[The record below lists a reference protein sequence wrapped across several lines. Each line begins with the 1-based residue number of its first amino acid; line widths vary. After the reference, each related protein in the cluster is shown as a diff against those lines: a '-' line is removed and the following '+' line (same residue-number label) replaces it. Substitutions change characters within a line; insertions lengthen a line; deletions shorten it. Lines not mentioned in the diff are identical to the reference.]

1 MRNDQFVRIRVKPL
15 NAIYEVFNMSSRK
28 GMIVLMG
35 SGELTAT
42 MVEVHKNMLA
52 RFPDSP
58 TAVFLDTPA
67 GFQLNVDEI
76 SRKAVEYFRV
86 HVQKQLN
93 VASYKSSENTSAFEA
108 ETAFHML
115 RNADFVLVGPG
126 SPTYA
131 VRQLQKTPIPEILVK
146 NIQSGGCLVAA
157 SAAALTMGRFSL
169 PVYEIYKVGQE
180 IHWVDGLDVLTQF
193 GFNLVVVPHWN
204 NAEGG
209 THDTRFCFMGK
220 PRFQQLETLLP
231 DDATIIGIDEHTACI
246 IDLNAQEIDIQGIGS
261 VTIRKKGREIKF
273 GKGDQIPLEALVK
286 EINQKD
292 WAKDV
297 DAVEQQAGARED
309 LESHLLSKV
318 HKIKSSF
325 RNGLSHQD
333 PKETTNALL
342 DLDSTIWKAQKNLE
356 DEERISE
363 AREILR
369 DSIVLL
375 GAELGISPRHLR
387 EYLTP
392 LVEAMLQ
399 LRVRFRNEQKWAEA
413 DHIREILQQSN
424 IQVEDTKDG
433 FQWYIIDEDI

>member
-1 MRNDQFVRIRVKPL
+1 
-15 NAIYEVFNMSSRK
+15 MSSKK

-52 RFPDSP
+52 RFPGSP

-115 RNADFVLVGPG
+115 RTANFVLVGPG
-126 SPTYA
+126 SPTYT
-131 VRQLQKTPIPEILVK
+131 VRQFQKTPIPEILVN
-146 NIQSGGCLVAA
+146 NISSGGCLVAA
-157 SAAALTMGRFSL
+157 SAAALTMGRFTL
-169 PVYEIYKVGQE
+169 PVYEIYKVGQD
-180 IHWVDGLDVLTQF
+180 IHWVDGLDILSQF
-193 GFNLVVVPHWN
+193 GLHLVVVPHWN

-209 THDTRFCFMGK
+209 THDTRFCFMGR
-220 PRFQQLETLLP
+220 PRFHQLEMLLP

-246 IDLNAQEIDIQGIGS
+246 IDLNAQRIDIQGIGN

-273 GKGDQIPLEALVK
+273 GKKDQIPLEILVK
-286 EINQKD
+286 KINQMD
-292 WAKDV
+292 WTPTDV
-297 DAVEQQAGARED
+297 DEVEQAGD
-309 LESHLLSKV
+309 LNLSK
-318 HKIKSSF
+318 KSFLNKVNEIAASF
-325 RNGLSHQD
+325 RKGLANHDQ
-333 PKETTNALL
+333 KETTNALL
-342 DLDSTIWKAQKNLE
+342 ELDSAIWKAQMDLE
-356 DEERISE
+356 DEENISE

-375 GAELGISPRHLR
+375 GVELGTSPRHLR
-387 EYLTP
+387 EYIAP
-392 LVEAMLQ
+392 LVEQMLQ
-399 LRVRFRNEQKWAEA
+399 LRTRFRNEQKWSDA
-413 DHIREILQQSN
+413 DHIRDILQQSN
-424 IQVEDTKDG
+424 IRVEDTKDG
-433 FQWYIIDEDI
+433 VRWQIINKDT

>member
-1 MRNDQFVRIRVKPL
+1 
-15 NAIYEVFNMSSRK
+15 MSSKK

-52 RFPDSP
+52 RFPGSP

-93 VASYKSSENTSAFEA
+93 VASYKSSDNTIAFEA

-131 VRQLQKTPIPEILVK
+131 VRQFQKTPIPEILVN
-146 NIQSGGCLVAA
+146 NILSGGCLVAA
-157 SAAALTMGRFSL
+157 SAAALTLGRFTL
-169 PVYEIYKVGQE
+169 PVYEIYKVGQD
-180 IHWVDGLDVLTQF
+180 IHWVHGLDILSQF
-193 GFNLVVVPHWN
+193 GLHLVVVPHWN

-209 THDTRFCFMGK
+209 THDTRFCFMGE
-220 PRFQQLETLLP
+220 PRFQQLEMLLP

-246 IDLNAQEIDIQGIGS
+246 IDLNAQRIDIQGIGN
-261 VTIRKKGREIKF
+261 VTIRKKGREVKF
-273 GKGDQIPLEALVK
+273 GKKDQIPLEALAK
-286 EINQKD
+286 EINQGD
-292 WAKDV
+292 WTPTDV
-297 DAVEQQAGARED
+297 DDVEQAGD
-309 LESHLLSKV
+309 LNLSK
-318 HKIKSSF
+318 KSLLNKVNDIEASF
-325 RNGLSHQD
+325 RKGLANHDQ
-333 PKETTNALL
+333 KETTNALL
-342 DLDSTIWKAQKNLE
+342 ELDSAIWKAQRNLE
-356 DEERISE
+356 NEENISE

-375 GAELGISPRHLR
+375 GVELGASPRHLR
-387 EYLTP
+387 EYLAP
-392 LVEAMLQ
+392 LVEQMLQ
-399 LRVRFRNEQKWAEA
+399 LRVRFRNEQKWSEA
-413 DHIREILQQSN
+413 DHIRDILQQSN
-424 IQVEDTKDG
+424 IQVKDTKDG
-433 FQWYIIDEDI
+433 VQWHIIDKDN

>member
-1 MRNDQFVRIRVKPL
+1 
-15 NAIYEVFNMSSRK
+15 MSSRK

-42 MVEVHKNMLA
+42 MVEVHKKMLA

-108 ETAFHML
+108 ETTFHML

-157 SAAALTMGRFSL
+157 SAAALTMGRFTL

-180 IHWVDGLDVLTQF
+180 THWVDGLDVLTQF
-193 GFNLVVVPHWN
+193 GLNLVVVPHWN

-220 PRFQQLETLLP
+220 PRFQKLEALLP

-246 IDLNAQEIDIQGIGS
+246 IDFNAQRIDIQGIGN

-273 GKGDQIPLEALVK
+273 GKGDQIPFDALVE
-286 EINQKD
+286 EIYQED
-292 WAKDV
+292 WAPKDV
-297 DAVEQQAGARED
+297 DDVEQPSD
-309 LESHLLSKV
+309 PNLSKKSFLNKV
-318 HKIKSSF
+318 NGIKASF
-325 RNGLSHQD
+325 RNGVANHDQ
-333 PKETTNALL
+333 KETTNALL
-342 DLDSTIWKAQKNLE
+342 ELDSAIWKAQKDLE
-356 DEERISE
+356 DEENISQ

-375 GAELGISPRHLR
+375 GAELGVSPRHLGK
-387 EYLTP
+387 YLSP
-392 LVEAMLQ
+392 LVEQMLQ
-399 LRVRFRNEQKWAEA
+399 LRARFRNEKKWSEA
-413 DHIREILQQSN
+413 DRIRETLQQSN
-424 IQVEDTKDG
+424 IQVEDTKEG
-433 FQWYIIDEDI
+433 IRWHIINEDA

>member
-1 MRNDQFVRIRVKPL
+1 MTGINPVFQWEFIT
-15 NAIYEVFNMSSRK
+15 IFEVFNMSSRK

-115 RNADFVLVGPG
+115 RTADFVLVGPG

-131 VRQLQKTPIPEILVK
+131 VRQLKKTPIPEIIVN

-157 SAAALTMGRFSL
+157 SAAALTMGRFTL
-169 PVYEIYKVGQE
+169 PVYEIYKVGQD
-180 IHWVDGLDVLTQF
+180 IHWVDGLDILTQF

-209 THDTRFCFMGK
+209 THDTRFCFMGEL
-220 PRFQQLETLLP
+220 RFRQLETLLP

-246 IDLNAQEIDIQGIGS
+246 IDLNAKQIDIQGIGN
-261 VTIRKKGREIKF
+261 VTIRKKGHEIKF
-273 GKGDQIPLEALVK
+273 SKKDHIPFETLTKGV
-286 EINQKD
+286 NQKD
-292 WAKDV
+292 WTPKDLDDV
-297 DAVEQQAGARED
+297 QQAGD
-309 LESHLLSKV
+309 LNVLNESLLNKV
-318 HKIKSSF
+318 NIIEASFHK
-325 RNGLSHQD
+325 GLANHDQ
-333 PKETTNALL
+333 KETTNALL
-342 DLDSTIWKAQKNLE
+342 ELDSAIWKAQKDLE
-356 DEERISE
+356 DEERISQ

-375 GAELGISPRHLR
+375 GAKLETSPRHFR
-387 EYLTP
+387 EYLSP
-392 LVEAMLQ
+392 LVEQMLQ
-399 LRVRFRNEQKWAEA
+399 LRAKFRKEQKWSEA
-413 DHIREILQQSN
+413 DRIRDILLQSN
-424 IQVEDTKDG
+424 IQVEDTQDGVRWQIMKKDP
-433 FQWYIIDEDI
+433 